1 MTSTIHPLKVSAF
14 MYTVIML
21 FCLHHSLCAQEAKK
35 IRFSERAFGLT
46 AGLSHHQ
53 SQKINGFNLGLHH
66 QINIGKKTMFHNDL
80 LFTIH
85 SGNESTHNAVLAGY
99 FIPTA
104 INPWFR
110 SAPLKYLT
118 AGIQT
123 SAGIS
128 ISMLKGKIS
137 AGTAALLRYQTTS
150 RPEAYVFNVDV
161 VNTTS
166 GPVYSTNYLINSI
179 RPHTLAAGAMLFADI
194 HLFKTKILETKA
206 NLQFQLD
213 NRGDRILGA
222 GIKLQKS
229 YKKSS

>member
-1 MTSTIHPLKVSAF
+1 
-14 MYTVIML
+14 MYTVILL
-21 FCLHHSLCAQEAKK
+21 FCLHHSLSAQEAKK
-35 IRFSERAFGLT
+35 IRFPERAFGLT
-46 AGLSHHQ
+46 AGLSHYQ
-53 SQKINGFNLGLHH
+53 SQKISGFNLGLHH

-85 SGNESTHNAVLAGY
+85 SGNETTHDASLPNFAIL
-99 FIPTA
+99 TA
-104 INPWFR
+104 TNPSFR

-166 GPVYSTNYLINSI
+166 GPLYSTNYLINSI

-206 NLQFQLD
+206 SLQFQLD

-229 YKKSS
+229 YKKTS

>member
-35 IRFSERAFGLT
+35 IRFPERAFGLT

-53 SQKINGFNLGLHH
+53 SQKISGFNLGLHH
-66 QINIGKKTMFHNDL
+66 QISIGKKTALHNDL

-85 SGNESTHNAVLAGY
+85 SGNETTHDASLPNFAIL
-99 FIPTA
+99 TA
-104 INPWFR
+104 TNPSFR

-213 NRGDRILGA
+213 NHGDRILGA

-229 YKKSS
+229 YKKTS

>member
-14 MYTVIML
+14 MYTVILL
-21 FCLHHSLCAQEAKK
+21 FCLHHSLSAQEAKK
-35 IRFSERAFGLT
+35 IRFPERAFGLT
-46 AGLSHHQ
+46 AGLSHYQ
-53 SQKINGFNLGLHH
+53 SQKISGFNLGLHH

-85 SGNESTHNAVLAGY
+85 SGNETTHDASLPNFAIL
-99 FIPTA
+99 TA
-104 INPWFR
+104 TNPSFR

-166 GPVYSTNYLINSI
+166 GPLYSTNYLINSI
-179 RPHTLAAGAMLFADI
+179 RPHTLAAGAMLFVDI

-206 NLQFQLD
+206 SLQFQLD

-229 YKKSS
+229 YKKTS

>member
-14 MYTVIML
+14 IYTVIML

-35 IRFSERAFGLT
+35 IRFPERAFGLT
-46 AGLSHHQ
+46 AGLSHYQ
-53 SQKINGFNLGLHH
+53 SQKISGFNLGLHH

-85 SGNESTHNAVLAGY
+85 SGNETTHDASLPNFAIL
-99 FIPTA
+99 TA
-104 INPWFR
+104 TNPSFR

-150 RPEAYVFNVDV
+150 RPETYVFNVDV

-166 GPVYSTNYLINSI
+166 GPLYSTNYLINSI

-206 NLQFQLD
+206 SLQFQLD

-229 YKKSS
+229 YKKTS